1 MIHDF
6 KGLRDWEK
14 SPCCNDAARSHERKR
29 NIKHHCEQ
37 NDFFVAFAPAGRVT
51 FRGMGHRDHVMG
63 TDSYTL
69 QQSRTLL

>member
-1 MIHDF
+1 MC
-6 KGLRDWEK
+6 R
-14 SPCCNDAARSHERKR
+14 NDAARSEHKW

-51 FRGMGHRDHVMG
+51 FWGMGHRDHVMG